1 MKKLLLVWNLL
12 LTLLLTGMVISGCS
26 TLDPEFANLA
36 AEVSNNRAIIDQLV
50 SLSNKNEEAISANT
64 QEIYLNKL
72 TIQTLTS
79 STETTLNALGNSLTQ
94 YIQQYVQSYVPQVIS
109 SQSGE

>member
-36 AEVSNNRAIIDQLV
+36 AKVSNNRAIIDQLV
-50 SLSNKNEEAISANT
+50 SLSSKNEKAISGNSQA
-64 QEIYLNKL
+64 IYMNKI
-72 TIQTLTS
+72 TIQTFTS
-79 STETTLNALGNSLTQ
+79 STEASINALGNSLTQ
-94 YIQQYVQSYVPQVIS
+94 YIQQYVQSYVAQVIS

>member
-26 TLDPEFANLA
+26 TLDPEFTNLA
-36 AEVSNNRAIIDQLV
+36 AKVSNNRAIIDQLV
-50 SLSNKNEEAISANT
+50 SLTSKNEAAISSNSQT
-64 QEIYLNKL
+64 IYMNKI
-72 TIQTLTS
+72 TIQTLTN
-79 STETTLNALGNSLTQ
+79 STEATINALGNSLTQ
-94 YIQQYVQSYVPQVIS
+94 YVQQYVQSSMAQMIS

>member
-36 AEVSNNRAIIDQLV
+36 AKVNNNRAIIDQLV
-50 SLSNKNEEAISANT
+50 ILSNKNEAAISSNS
-64 QEIYLNKL
+64 QEIYLSKAM
-72 TIQTLTS
+72 IQTFTS
-79 STETTLNALGNSLTQ
+79 STEATINALGDSLTQ
-94 YIQQYVQSYVPQVIS
+94 YVQQYVQSYVAQAIS
-109 SQSGE
+109 SQSAE